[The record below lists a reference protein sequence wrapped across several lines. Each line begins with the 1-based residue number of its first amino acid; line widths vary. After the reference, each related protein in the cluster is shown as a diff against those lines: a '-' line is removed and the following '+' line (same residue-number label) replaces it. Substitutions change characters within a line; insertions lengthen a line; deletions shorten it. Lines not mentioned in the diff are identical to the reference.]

1 MAEGILGL
9 GQGQA
14 GALNSDLIE
23 RLKAVDRK
31 ATVEPIEKKL
41 EKFESEKK
49 VISDVTTKV
58 NELYD
63 AVKVFSLNQSTGT
76 NAFQQ
81 KSANVSG
88 DGVVFDS
95 DDLSALK
102 TGSLRVKVQK
112 LAQKDVWQSNPISG
126 SKTDTVN
133 AGIITIKGTNI
144 DTSKMSYTEL
154 TEEIN
159 KISGVQASLVD
170 SSDGKFR
177 LAIKSTETGT
187 ANKIN
192 FDSSS
197 GKISDGAA
205 KLFGNIAQKDVW
217 QSRQFDG
224 TTVTKDSKINMGN
237 LTINGT
243 SIDTTNKSYSDL
255 VTEINKI
262 SGVQASLVDSS
273 DGKFKLSI
281 QSTETGT
288 ANKINFNTKDISGND
303 LGVSSGAAKLFGN
316 IAQKDEWQTAIN
328 VSKDQIVPAGKI
340 TINGKEIDTANK
352 DYETLINEINNTAD
366 IGVKASLVDSS
377 DGKFRLSIQS
387 TQAGADKKIDF
398 KDSDGSISAGAL
410 ALFGNNDKSALD
422 NSLNV
427 VEAKDNTIDG
437 ANNVLKA
444 QDNTIDGAN
453 NVLTAQDMQLKA
465 DGVDY
470 SSSSNTVTIDGLK
483 ITATK
488 ETGDST
494 INIENDTTTLSAQM
508 KNFAD
513 KFNELRATI
522 ENEIYSADAS
532 VDDKDALRNMLET
545 VKSVLFGSGN
555 SGDNSIFGYG
565 FTFDEKNGN
574 LNFNPK
580 DFESAIKDGTKDLEA
595 LFAGVDEKKGIGTI
609 LDETISVSGITKSLI
624 DYELNMLS
632 REDALN
638 KEKEVAEASLDSKY
652 SIMSQQFAAYGIM
665 INQMEASFSGLKM
678 MIQQSMVSK

>member
-1 MAEGILGL
+1 MANGVLGL

-14 GALNSDLIE
+14 ASLNSDMLE
-23 RLKAVDRK
+23 KLKAVDRK

-58 NELYD
+58 NELFD

-102 TGSLRVKVQK
+102 TGSMRVQVQK

-133 AGIITIKGTNI
+133 AGIITINGTNI
-144 DTSKMSYTEL
+144 DTSTMSYTKL

-187 ANKIN
+187 ANKITI
-192 FDSSS
+192 
-197 GKISDGAA
+197 GGGASTS
-205 KLFGNIAQKDVW
+205 FG
-217 QSRQFDG
+217 F
-224 TTVTKDSKINMGN
+224 T
-237 LTINGT
+237 
-243 SIDTTNKSYSDL
+243 
-255 VTEINKI
+255 
-262 SGVQASLVDSS
+262 
-273 DGKFKLSI
+273 
-281 QSTETGT
+281 
-288 ANKINFNTKDISGND
+288 
-303 LGVSSGAAKLFGN
+303 
-316 IAQKDEWQTAIN
+316 
-328 VSKDQIVPAGKI
+328 
-340 TINGKEIDTANK
+340 
-352 DYETLINEINNTAD
+352 
-366 IGVKASLVDSS
+366 
-377 DGKFRLSIQS
+377 
-387 TQAGADKKIDF
+387 
-398 KDSDGSISAGAL
+398 
-410 ALFGNNDKSALD
+410 
-422 NSLNV
+422 
-427 VEAKDNTIDG
+427 
-437 ANNVLKA
+437 NVLP
-444 QDNTIDGAN
+444 
-453 NVLTAQDMQLKA
+453 AQDMQLKA

-532 VDDKDALRNMLET
+532 VDNKGALRDMLATIKNE
-545 VKSVLFGSGN
+545 LFGTG
-555 SGDNSIFGYG
+555 SGDKSIFSFG
-565 FTFDEKNGN
+565 FSLDEKSGDI
-574 LNFNPK
+574 LFNQK
-580 DFESAIKDGTKDLEA
+580 DFEASIKNGTADLEA
-595 LFAGVDEKKGIGTI
+595 LFAGTPDKKGIATSM
-609 LDETISVSGITKSLI
+609 DEAISISGVTKNLL
-624 DYELNMLS
+624 DYEINMLE
-632 REDALN
+632 REERLKKD
-638 KEKEVAEASLDSKY
+638 KETAETTLDNKY
-652 SIMSQQFAAYGIM
+652 SLMAQQFASYGVM
-665 INQMEASFSGLKM
+665 INQMESSFSGLKM
-678 MIQQSMVSK
+678 LILQSQASR

>member
-14 GALNSDLIE
+14 ASLNSDMLE
-23 RLKAVDRK
+23 KLKAVDRK
-31 ATVEPIEKKL
+31 ATVAPIEKKL

-58 NELYD
+58 NELFD

-102 TGSLRVKVQK
+102 TGSLRVEVKE

-126 SKTDTVN
+126 LKTDTVN
-133 AGIITIKGTNI
+133 AGIITINGTNI
-144 DTSKMSYTEL
+144 DTSTMSYTEL

-192 FDSSS
+192 F
-197 GKISDGAA
+197 
-205 KLFGNIAQKDVW
+205 
-217 QSRQFDG
+217 
-224 TTVTKDSKINMGN
+224 
-237 LTINGT
+237 
-243 SIDTTNKSYSDL
+243 
-255 VTEINKI
+255 
-262 SGVQASLVDSS
+262 
-273 DGKFKLSI
+273 
-281 QSTETGT
+281 
-288 ANKINFNTKDISGND
+288 NTKDISGND

-316 IAQKDEWQTAIN
+316 IAQKDVWQSNPISGLKTDTVN
-328 VSKDQIVPAGKI
+328 AGII
-340 TINGKEIDTANK
+340 TINGTNIDTSTMSYTK
-352 DYETLINEINNTAD
+352 LTEEINK
-366 IGVKASLVDSS
+366 ISGVQASLVGS
-377 DGKFRLSIQS
+377 DGNFKLSIQS
-387 TQAGADKKIDF
+387 TETGADKKIDF
-398 KDSDGSISAGAL
+398 NNSSGSVSAGAL
-410 ALFGNNDKSALD
+410 ALFGTNDKLALD
-422 NSLNV
+422 KNLNV
-427 VEAKDNTIDG
+427 VEAKDNTIYST
-437 ANNVLKA
+437 NNVLK
-444 QDNTIDGAN
+444 
-453 NVLTAQDMQLKA
+453 AQDMQLKA

-470 SSSSNTVTIDGLK
+470 SSSSNTITIDGLK

-532 VDDKDALRNMLET
+532 VDNKGALRDMLATIKNE
-545 VKSVLFGSGN
+545 LFGTG
-555 SGDNSIFGYG
+555 SGDKSIFSFG
-565 FTFDEKNGN
+565 FSLDEKSGDI
-574 LNFNPK
+574 LFNQK
-580 DFESAIKDGTKDLEA
+580 DFEASIKNGTADLEA
-595 LFAGVDEKKGIGTI
+595 LFAGSPNKKGIATSM
-609 LDETISVSGITKSLI
+609 DEAISVSGVTKNLL
-624 DYELNMLS
+624 DYEINMLE
-632 REDALN
+632 REERLKKD
-638 KEKEVAEASLDSKY
+638 KETAETTLDNKY
-652 SIMSQQFAAYGIM
+652 SLMAQQFASYGVM
-665 INQMEASFSGLKM
+665 INQMESSFSGLKM
-678 MIQQSMVSK
+678 LILQSQASR

>member
-14 GALNSDLIE
+14 ASLNSDMLE
-23 RLKAVDRK
+23 KLKAVDRK

-58 NELYD
+58 NELFD

-102 TGSLRVKVQK
+102 TGSMRVQVQK

-133 AGIITIKGTNI
+133 AGIITINGTNI
-144 DTSKMSYTEL
+144 DTSTMSYTKL

-187 ANKIN
+187 ANKITIGGVA
-192 FDSSS
+192 STP
-197 GKISDGAA
+197 
-205 KLFGNIAQKDVW
+205 FG
-217 QSRQFDG
+217 F
-224 TTVTKDSKINMGN
+224 T
-237 LTINGT
+237 
-243 SIDTTNKSYSDL
+243 
-255 VTEINKI
+255 
-262 SGVQASLVDSS
+262 
-273 DGKFKLSI
+273 
-281 QSTETGT
+281 
-288 ANKINFNTKDISGND
+288 
-303 LGVSSGAAKLFGN
+303 
-316 IAQKDEWQTAIN
+316 
-328 VSKDQIVPAGKI
+328 
-340 TINGKEIDTANK
+340 
-352 DYETLINEINNTAD
+352 
-366 IGVKASLVDSS
+366 
-377 DGKFRLSIQS
+377 
-387 TQAGADKKIDF
+387 
-398 KDSDGSISAGAL
+398 
-410 ALFGNNDKSALD
+410 
-422 NSLNV
+422 
-427 VEAKDNTIDG
+427 
-437 ANNVLKA
+437 NVLP
-444 QDNTIDGAN
+444 
-453 NVLTAQDMQLKA
+453 AQDMQLKA

-470 SSSSNTVTIDGLK
+470 SSSSNTITIDGLK

-532 VDDKDALRNMLET
+532 VDNKGALRDMLATIKNE
-545 VKSVLFGSGN
+545 LFGTG
-555 SGDNSIFGYG
+555 SGDKSIFSFG
-565 FTFDEKNGN
+565 FSLDEKSGDI
-574 LNFNPK
+574 LFNQK
-580 DFESAIKDGTKDLEA
+580 DFEASIKNGTADLEA
-595 LFAGVDEKKGIGTI
+595 LFAGTPDKKGIATSM
-609 LDETISVSGITKSLI
+609 DEAISISGVTKNLL
-624 DYELNMLS
+624 DYEINMLE
-632 REDALN
+632 REERLKKD
-638 KEKEVAEASLDSKY
+638 KETAETTLDNKY
-652 SIMSQQFAAYGIM
+652 SLMAQQFASYGVM
-665 INQMEASFSGLKM
+665 INQMESSFSGLKM
-678 MIQQSMVSK
+678 LILQSQASR